1 MYATSYLFS
10 NSNQWCTMNIFNSNK
25 SSRFTVF
32 ISRGIIHVICLLLL
46 LSYTSIAS
54 TSLLLIRSLTFH
66 GTDIVYTYL
75 SPDIE
80 YFHGRHLAYGIIAL
94 LCSVLIALILPL
106 SLFLQPI
113 LNHKINF
120 IKLKPLLDRFQGCY
134 KDNYQCFTGYYMIC
148 RLVVMIIVIANSSN
162 DSTAS
167 YLLIIA
173 CGIIALIHG
182 VVKPYNNE
190 ILKNDGILLLLIIII
205 VAVPVID
212 DFNSPL
218 FISITFV
225 LVILPLM
232 IFITLSLFLHKS
244 DLRKMFTNFRFKSQA
259 SNNNNNNHAVIHNDI
274 AMKEFDHI
282 IDDDARRNATVTICD
297 M

>member
-1 MYATSYLFS
+1 M
-10 NSNQWCTMNIFNSNK
+10 
-25 SSRFTVF
+25 
-32 ISRGIIHVICLLLL
+32 
-46 LSYTSIAS
+46 
-54 TSLLLIRSLTFH
+54 LI
-66 GTDIVYTYL
+66 V
-75 SPDIE
+75 
-80 YFHGRHLAYGIIAL
+80 
-94 LCSVLIALILPL
+94 LILPL

-120 IKLKPLLDRFQGCY
+120 IKVKPLLDQFQGCY
-134 KDNYQCFTGYYMIC
+134 KDNYRFFTGYYMIC

-173 CGIIALIHG
+173 CGIIALVHG

-190 ILKNDGILLLLIIII
+190 IVNKNDGILLLLIIII

-218 FISITFV
+218 VISITFV
-225 LVILPLM
+225 LVIVPLM
-232 IFITLSLFLHKS
+232 IFITLSLFLHKN
-244 DLRKMFTNFRFKSQA
+244 DLRKIFTNFRFKSQA
-259 SNNNNNNHAVIHNDI
+259 SNNNNRAVINNDI